1 MPLTDSYG
9 QSVTYPTLTDK
20 PNAQSLAEGLV
31 NGMVPKLV
39 MSFASATVRGA
50 TIKKPIEGMI
60 TWLKDVDRLE
70 VFDGTSW
77 VSFAFGTNT
86 WKTISLAS
94 GFTSNGNS
102 NGTPQYRVVNMF
114 GEDTIM
120 FRGGVNIA
128 YTGSGTSIA
137 NGGTINSTVLPTS
150 ARPASRRTV
159 SAACSTV
166 KSDVSSLKLDIN
178 TDGTLT
184 IVGTN
189 TTDIKPPWLSLNGLL
204 TSL

>member
-20 PNAQSLAEGLV
+20 ANAQSLAEGLV
-31 NGMVPKLV
+31 SAMVPKLV
-39 MSFASATVRGA
+39 MSFASASVRGA
-50 TIKKPIEGMI
+50 TIKKPVEGMI

-70 VFDGTSW
+70 VFDGSAW

-102 NGTPQYRVVNMF
+102 NGAPQYRVVNMF

-120 FRGGVNIA
+120 FRGGVAIT
-128 YTGSGTSIA
+128 YDTGGIK
-137 NGGTINSTVLPTS
+137 NNGTINSTMLPTS

-159 SAACSTV
+159 TAACSTV

-178 TDGTLT
+178 TDGSLT

-189 TTDIKPPWLSLNGLL
+189 TTDIKPPWLSLNGLFA
-204 TSL
+204 SL

>member
-9 QSVTYPTLTDK
+9 QNVTYPTLTDK

-31 NGMVPKLV
+31 KGMVPKLV

-50 TIKKPIEGMI
+50 TVVKPVEGMI

-70 VFDGTSW
+70 VYDGTAW

-94 GFTSNGNS
+94 GYSHNGNS
-102 NGTPQYRVVNMF
+102 NGNAQYRVVNMF

-120 FRGGVNIA
+120 FRGGVNVPYA
-128 YTGSGTSIA
+128 GSGGSIS
-137 NGGTINSTVLPTS
+137 NGGTINSVVLPTS

-166 KSDVSSLKLDIN
+166 KSDVTSLKFDIN

-189 TTDIKPPWLSLNGLL
+189 TTDIKPPWVSLNGLL